1 MDINLL
7 KNIDLFTSLSEDDL
21 ESLSQHFVLRQHPK
35 NTVVIN
41 EGDDTRSLYIILSG
55 RVKVYLNDENGK
67 EVILNVESEGDY
79 FGEVSLFDDGKRSA
93 SVMTMEAS
101 KFAVLEKQEFLNC
114 LAKNQ
119 ELALTIIQGLT
130 SRLRGLS
137 ESVRNLA
144 LMDVYGRVAH
154 TLLEMASEQDGKWI
168 ISEKL
173 TQHEL
178 ANRVGASSKMVSRI
192 MQDLKKGGYITKQGK
207 HLIIERPLPPAW

>member
-7 KNIDLFTSLSEDDL
+7 KNIQLFAALGEEDRQA
-21 ESLSQHFVLRQHPK
+21 LSQHFVLRQYPK
-35 NTVVIN
+35 NSVIIN
-41 EGDDTRSLYIILSG
+41 EGDDTKSLYVILSG

-67 EVILNVESEGDY
+67 EVILNMESDGDY

-93 SVMTMEAS
+93 SVMTMEES

-119 ELALTIIQGLT
+119 ELALAIIQGLT

-154 TLLEMASEQDGKWI
+154 TLLDMASEQDGKWI

-192 MQDLKKGGYITKQGK
+192 MQDLKKGGYITKDGK